1 MVSVDGRLTRRSY
14 VSKDG
19 KQVYTTE
26 IVIESISI
34 IAKSKTTENAAFNK
48 IYSETIEAPKN
59 ESAESVES
67 IAESLEAA
75 AMKGDNE

>member
-1 MVSVDGRLTRRSY
+1 MVTVDGRLTRRSY
-14 VSKDG
+14 VSRDG

-26 IVIESISI
+26 IVIESISV
-34 IAKSKTTENAAFNK
+34 IAKSKATENTAFNK

-59 ESAESVES
+59 ENIES
-67 IAESLEAA
+67 INEVLE